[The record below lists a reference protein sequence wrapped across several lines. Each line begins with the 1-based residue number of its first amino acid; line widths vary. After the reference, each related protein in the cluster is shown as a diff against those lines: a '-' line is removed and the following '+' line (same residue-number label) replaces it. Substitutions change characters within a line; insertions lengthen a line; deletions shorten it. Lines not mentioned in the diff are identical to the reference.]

1 MSECI
6 EREAAVALIEEKQK
20 ELCPLGRW
28 SRHEVYGGDREK
40 FDAWDEIINAL
51 HGIPAADVAP
61 VVHGRWGDNGIP
73 GSMLSGCS
81 VCGFTCGAPSF
92 RYCPNCGAKMIGG
105 NDNG

>member
-1 MSECI
+1 MADYI

-40 FDAWDEIINAL
+40 FDAGDEIINAL

-61 VVHGRWGDNGIP
+61 VVHCKDCAHYRLGLNGRSDNWCGRT
-73 GSMLSGCS
+73 GFVQLDEDFCS
-81 VCGFTCGAPSF
+81 RATPLPEAPKES
-92 RYCPNCGAKMIGG
+92 
-105 NDNG
+105 